1 MFYFIEDSVVVMFMR
16 PEKVVVSHPESQV
29 IVGTIDVV
37 KAVCHSVRG
46 FIGTVEPF
54 DHLFE
59 GAVLFGDGIV
69 VGKSDYLCDLEGEC
83 FPKLFG
89 ELHGGK
95 RIGTVTIRNEFK
107 RFRELFQTTE
117 GHAHGKDTG
126 TDSTVVRNLIAD
138 DGSCGSIHDK
148 PDIGFD
154 APDLD
159 IGLVSSKDRSF
170 FIRIL
175 VYKGLYTDRGG
186 FAVVCD
192 LLMRNIDVI

>member
-1 MFYFIEDSVVVMFMR
+1 MFMR
-16 PEKVVVSHPESQV
+16 SEKVVVSHPESQV
-29 IVGTIDVV
+29 IVGAIDVV

-46 FIGTVEPF
+46 FISTVEPF
-54 DHLFE
+54 DHLLE

-89 ELHGGK
+89 ELHGGQ

-117 GHAHGKDTG
+117 GHAHGKDAG
-126 TDSTVVRNLIAD
+126 TDSTVVRDLVAD
-138 DGSCGSIHDK
+138 DGACGSIHDK

-159 IGLVSSKDRSF
+159 IGLVSSKDRSLF
-170 FIRIL
+170 VRIL
-175 VYKGLYTDRGG
+175 VYEGFHADRGG
-186 FAVVCD
+186 FTIVCD
-192 LLMRNIDVI
+192 LLMGDIDVIQVFQSL

>member
-1 MFYFIEDSVVVMFMR
+1 MFMR
-16 PEKVVVSHPESQV
+16 PEKVVVSHPEGKV
-29 IVGTIDVV
+29 IVGAVDVV
-37 KAVCHSVRG
+37 KAVGHSVRG
-46 FIGTVEPF
+46 FISTVEPF

-69 VGKSDYLCDLEGEC
+69 VGKSDYLCDLEGER

-89 ELHGGK
+89 ELHSGQ

-126 TDSTVVRNLIAD
+126 TDSTVVRDLITD
-138 DGSCGSIHDK
+138 DGPCGSIHDK

-159 IGLVSSKDRSF
+159 IGFVSSKDRSF
-170 FIRIL
+170 FIGIL
-175 VYKGLYTDRGG
+175 VYKGFHADCGG
-186 FAVVCD
+186 FTIVGD
-192 LLMRNIDVI
+192 LLMGDIDVIQVFKSL